1 MALQTEIWVTEIQEN
16 LFPANDFMSR
26 CKDHS
31 AFINHLTVH
40 LPQSGANPA
49 IFKNNTS
56 LPVNINQR
64 TDTDF
69 TYSLNNYKG
78 EPLLITNLEELQNSY
93 DKRSS
98 VLGNVTRNM
107 NYAIGNQT
115 LYAWAPSG
123 ASRIV
128 RTSGSAV
135 GTALSPSA
143 TGTRNAITLTDI
155 ASLKAKLDND
165 NVPAEGRIL
174 LMPADMYNNQLL
186 AISNIQAFYAYNL
199 PTLQNGKVPT
209 LFGFEVM
216 VRPTVVVYD
225 TSAVIKAIGDNGVP
239 SSPASTDNLAC
250 IAYHPDFVSKA
261 LGNINVYAQENLPQ
275 YYGSIMSIEVQHGAS
290 PLRSTSVGIA
300 ALIQQ

>member
-1 MALQTEIWVTEIQEN
+1 MALQTEIWVTDIQEN

-64 TDTDF
+64 NDTDF

-135 GTALSPSA
+135 ATALAPSA
-143 TGTRNAITLTDI
+143 TGNRNAITLADI
-155 ASLKAKLDND
+155 AALKAKLDND

-216 VRPTVVVYD
+216 VRPTVCVYD
-225 TSAVIKAIGDNGVP
+225 TSAVIKAISDNGVP
-239 SSPASTDNLAC
+239 SSPATTDNLAC
-250 IAYHPDFVSKA
+250 LAYHPDFVSKA

>member
-49 IFKNNTS
+49 VFKNNTS
-56 LPVNINQR
+56 LPVSINQR

-98 VLGNVTRNM
+98 VLGNITRNM
-107 NYAIGNQT
+107 GYAIANQT
-115 LYAWAPSG
+115 LYSWAPSG

-135 GTALSPSA
+135 STALAPSA
-143 TGTRNAITLTDI
+143 TGTRNAITLLDI
-155 ASLKAKLDND
+155 AALKAKLDND
-165 NVPAEGRIL
+165 NVPQEGRML
-174 LMPADMYNNQLL
+174 VMPADMYNNQLL
-186 AISNIQAFYAYNL
+186 QINNIQAFYAYNM
-199 PTLQNGKVPT
+199 PVTQTGKVPT
-209 LFGFEVM
+209 IFGFEVM
-216 VRPTVVVYD
+216 IRPTVLVYD
-225 TSAVIKAIGDNGVP
+225 TSAVIKSIGDSGVP
-239 SSPASTDNLAC
+239 SSPATTDNLAC

-261 LGNINVYAQENLPQ
+261 QGGINVYANENRAE
-275 YYGSIMSIEVQHGAS
+275 YYGSILSIEVQHGAS
-290 PLRSTSVGIA
+290 ALRPTAVGIA
-300 ALIQQ
+300 ALVQQ

>member
-1 MALQTEIWVTEIQEN
+1 MALQREIWATDIQEN
-16 LFPANDFMSR
+16 LFPANDFINRS
-26 CKDHS
+26 KDHS
-31 AFINHLTVH
+31 AFINYLTVH

-56 LPVNINQR
+56 LPININQR

-78 EPLLITNLEELQNSY
+78 EPILITNLEEMQNSY

-98 VLGNVTRNM
+98 VLGNVIRNM

-135 GTALSPSA
+135 GTALAPSA
-143 TGTRNAITLTDI
+143 TGTRNAVTLADI
-155 ASLKAKLDND
+155 AALKAKLDND

-174 LMPADMYNNQLL
+174 IMPADMYNNQLL

-216 VRPTVVVYD
+216 VRPSVVVYD
-225 TSAVIKAIGDNGVP
+225 TSAVIKTINDIGVP
-239 SSPASTDNLAC
+239 SSPATTDNLAC

-261 LGNINVYAQENLPQ
+261 MGDINVYAQENMPQ
-275 YYGSIMSIEVQHGAS
+275 YYGSILSIEVQHGAS
-290 PLRSTSVGIA
+290 PLRSTNVGIA
-300 ALIQQ
+300 ALVQQ

>member
-26 CKDHS
+26 CKDHT

-49 IFKNNTS
+49 VFKNNTS

-64 TDTDF
+64 TDSDF

-78 EPLLITNLEELQNSY
+78 EPILITNLEEMQNSY

-107 NYAIGNQT
+107 RFAIGNQT
-115 LYAWAPSG
+115 LYAWTPSG

-128 RTSGSAV
+128 RTSGTAV
-135 GTALSPSA
+135 NTALAPSA
-143 TGTRNAITLTDI
+143 TGTRNAITLNDI
-155 ASLKAKLDND
+155 SAMKAKLDND
-165 NVPAEGRIL
+165 NVPLEGRIL
-174 LMPADMYNNQLL
+174 MMPADMYNNQLL
-186 AISNIQAFYAYNL
+186 QINNIQAFYAYNMPVVQTGKA
-199 PTLQNGKVPT
+199 PTI
-209 LFGFEVM
+209 FGFEVM
-216 VRPTVVVYD
+216 IRPSICVYD
-225 TSAVIKAIGDNGVP
+225 TSAVVKTINDLG
-239 SSPASTDNLAC
+239 SPLAPLATDNLAC

-261 LGNINVYAQENLPQ
+261 EGSINVYAAENLPQ
-275 YYGSIMSIEVQHGAS
+275 YYGSILSIEVQHGAS
-290 PLRSTSVGIA
+290 PLRPNYIGVV
-300 ALIQQ
+300 ALVQQ

>member
-26 CKDHS
+26 AKDHS

-49 IFKNNTS
+49 IYKNNLN
-56 LPVNINQR
+56 LPVAINQR
-64 TDTDF
+64 TDTDL
-69 TYSLNNYKG
+69 TYSINNYKG

-98 VLGNVTRNM
+98 VLGNTTRNM
-107 NYAIGNQT
+107 GYAIANQT

-135 GTALSPSA
+135 ATALAPSA
-143 TGTRNAITLTDI
+143 TGTRNAITLVDI
-155 ASLKAKLDND
+155 AGLKSKLDND

-174 LMPADMYNNQLL
+174 VMPADMYNNQLL
-186 AISNIQAFYAYNL
+186 AINNIQAFYAYNQ
-199 PTLQNGKVPT
+199 PVLQNGKAPT
-209 LFGFEVM
+209 IFGFEIM
-216 VRPTVVVYD
+216 VRPTVTVYD
-225 TSAVIKAIGDNGVP
+225 TSAVIKQINDDGTVTT
-239 SSPASTDNLAC
+239 PATTDNLAC

-261 LGNINVYAQENLPQ
+261 QGGINVYANENRAE
-275 YYGSIMSIEVQHGAS
+275 YYGSILSIEVQHGAS
-290 PLRSTSVGIA
+290 PLRPTSIGIA
-300 ALIQQ
+300 ALIQ